1 MRSRTANTR
10 GGSGAGGVDLSPWG
24 RQPLNDEWDVSRV
37 ILKRQGVFGNYQLIG
52 LLHGNE
58 DGDRAWHV
66 KQINENP
73 VRNYWVQDGKV
84 FALRIDGPLSE
95 PINSRLER
103 GNQILDMSEDESRM
117 ILNAIA
123 TWEAE
128 EHE

>member
-1 MRSRTANTR
+1 M
-10 GGSGAGGVDLSPWG
+10 G
-24 RQPLNDEWDVSRV
+24 RQPLNNEWDVSRV

-52 LLHGNE
+52 LLHGNVG
-58 DGDRAWHV
+58 GDRAWHV

-73 VRNYWVQDGKV
+73 VQNYWVQDGKV
-84 FALRIDGPLSE
+84 FSLRIDGPLSE
-95 PINSRLER
+95 PIDSRLEP